1 MTIES
6 SSIYKKYKKNTKYEL
21 LKPITLA
28 KGEVFD
34 SGPHSITMGE
44 KHYELIIGLGDDHII
59 RVLVAESAIKDSP
72 EFFGEISTPPKN
84 KSNKD

>member
-6 SSIYKKYKKNTKYEL
+6 TSVYKTRKNDKKYEL

-72 EFFGEISTPPKN
+72 EFFSEISTPTK
-84 KSNKD
+84 K

>member
-6 SSIYKKYKKNTKYEL
+6 NRVYKKNKKDKKYEL

-34 SGPHSITMGE
+34 SGPRSISMGE

-59 RVLVAESAIKDSP
+59 TVLVAESAIKDSP
-72 EFFGEISTPPKN
+72 EYFGEISTPPK
-84 KSNKD
+84 K